1 MNYSSILVDS
11 CAFVAFY
18 NKKDSR
24 HDFVSEFFRQCT
36 SQLITTTACITETIW
51 LLNFDYRAQ
60 NEFLEDLITEVYIY
74 ESLRLWDFSRIAEL
88 NEKYADRRA
97 DFADL
102 SLVAIS
108 ERLDIPA
115 IATFDKD
122 FQVYRRYRNQ
132 PFINVFSQ

>member
-1 MNYSSILVDS
+1 MNYPSILVDS

-18 NKKDSR
+18 NKKDS
-24 HDFVSEFFRQCT
+24 HHSLVFDFFLKCS
-36 SQLITTTACITETIW
+36 SQLITTTACITEAIW

-60 NEFLEDLITEVYIY
+60 NELLEDLITEVYIHQ
-74 ESLRLWDFSRIAEL
+74 SLTLWDFSRIAEL
-88 NEKYADRRA
+88 NEKYADRKA

-102 SLVAIS
+102 SLIAIS

-132 PFINVFSQ
+132 PFVNVLS

>member
-11 CAFVAFY
+11 CAFVSFY
-18 NKKDSR
+18 NKKDSH
-24 HDFVSEFFRQCT
+24 HDLVHKFFQKCT
-36 SQLITTTACITETIW
+36 SQLITTTACITEAIW

-60 NEFLEDLITEVYIY
+60 NEFLEDLISEIYIH
-74 ESLRLWDFSRIAEL
+74 ESLTLWDFSRIAEL

-132 PFINVFSQ
+132 PFVNVLA

>member
-1 MNYSSILVDS
+1 MNYPYILVDS

-18 NKKDSR
+18 NRKDS
-24 HDFVSEFFRQCT
+24 HHSLVYEFLQQCT
-36 SQLITTTACITETIW
+36 SQLITTTACITEAIW

-60 NEFLEDLITEVYIY
+60 NEFLEDLITEVYIH
-74 ESLRLWDFSRIAEL
+74 ESLSLWDFSRIAEL
-88 NEKYADRRA
+88 NEKYADRKA

-132 PFINVFSQ
+132 PFVNVLV

>member
-1 MNYSSILVDS
+1 MKYNSILIDTS
-11 CAFVAFY
+11 AFVAYY
-18 NKKDSR
+18 NRTDPK
-24 HDFVSEFFRQCT
+24 HTLMCQFFSECE
-36 SQLITTTACITETIW
+36 SQLVTPTSCMTETMW
-51 LLNFDYRAQ
+51 MLKSNYRVQ
-60 NEFLEDLITEVYIY
+60 NAFLSCFWSDIYIHEPLINRDL
-74 ESLRLWDFSRIAEL
+74 WRIAEL
-88 NEKYADRRA
+88 NEKYADRKA

-132 PFINVFSQ
+132 PFVNVLS

>member
-1 MNYSSILVDS
+1 MNYTSILVDS
-11 CAFVAFY
+11 CAFVSFY
-18 NKKDSR
+18 NKRDS
-24 HDFVSEFFRQCT
+24 HHSLVYEFFLKCT
-36 SQLITTTACITETIW
+36 SQLITTTACVTEAIW

-60 NEFLEDLITEVYIY
+60 NEFLEDLITEVYIHQ
-74 ESLRLWDFSRIAEL
+74 SLTLWDFSRIVEL
-88 NEKYADRRA
+88 NEKYADRKA

-102 SLVAIS
+102 SLVAVS

-132 PFINVFSQ
+132 PFVNVLA

>member
-1 MNYSSILVDS
+1 MKYDAILIDTS
-11 CAFVAFY
+11 AFVAYY
-18 NKKDSR
+18 NKADDKYPIVS
-24 HDFVSEFFRQCT
+24 DFFSKCE
-36 SQLITTTACITETIW
+36 SQLITSTSCITETMW
-51 LLNFDYRAQ
+51 MLKSNYRVQNFFLSAFLN
-60 NEFLEDLITEVYIY
+60 EVYTHEPLTAQDIH
-74 ESLRLWDFSRIAEL
+74 RITEL
-88 NEKYADRRA
+88 NEKYADRKA

-132 PFINVFSQ
+132 PFVNVLA

>member
-1 MNYSSILVDS
+1 MKYPAILIDTS
-11 CAFVAFY
+11 AFVAFY
-18 NKKDSR
+18 NQADKNHSIMRNFFLECDSKL
-24 HDFVSEFFRQCT
+24 VT
-36 SQLITTTACITETIW
+36 STSCITETVW
-51 LLNFDYRAQ
+51 MLRFNYRVQ
-60 NEFLEDLITEVYIY
+60 NVFLSTFLADIYIH
-74 ESLRLWDFSRIAEL
+74 ESLTKQDLARIMEL

-132 PFINVFSQ
+132 PFVNVLA

>member
-1 MNYSSILVDS
+1 MKYDAILIDTS
-11 CAFVAFY
+11 AFVAYY
-18 NKKDSR
+18 NKADDK
-24 HDFVSEFFRQCT
+24 HPIVNDFFSQCE
-36 SQLITTTACITETIW
+36 SQLITSTSCITETMW
-51 LLNFDYRAQ
+51 MLKSNYRVQNFFLSAFLN
-60 NEFLEDLITEVYIY
+60 EVYIH
-74 ESLRLWDFSRIAEL
+74 EPLTAQDIHRITEL
-88 NEKYADRRA
+88 NEKYADRKA

-132 PFINVFSQ
+132 PFVNVLA